1 MALWHFKNFKQ
12 HDMGGAI
19 CFSTNG
25 RQGVFGNNLFGAVN
39 DAEMTHFIFH
49 AGAKEISEHVK
60 KL

>member
-1 MALWHFKNFKQ
+1 
-12 HDMGGAI
+12 MGGAI
-19 CFSTNG
+19 CFSTNS
-25 RQGVFGNNLFGAVN
+25 RQGVFGNNLFGFAN